1 MNSREFALH
10 GTISNIYLLIIH
22 YEQQIFSL
30 KGVSDG
36 MEKETNGTQKQ
47 QLRY

>member
-22 YEQQIFSL
+22 YEQRIFSL

-36 MEKETNGTQKQ
+36 EINKRNPKAA
-47 QLRY
+47 LRY